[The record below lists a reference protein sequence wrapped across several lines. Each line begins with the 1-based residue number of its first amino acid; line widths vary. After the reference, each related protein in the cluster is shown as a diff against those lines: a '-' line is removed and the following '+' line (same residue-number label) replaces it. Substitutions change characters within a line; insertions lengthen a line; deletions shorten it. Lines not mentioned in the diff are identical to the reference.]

1 MLRQAQSSLTCS
13 YGNSAVRNKVVH
25 MISIRIMK
33 NDDRFY
39 VVGSIDGIEDELL
52 DWFENEADAKEL
64 VADLWADV
72 VEDAEA
78 KAGWDPNP

>member
-1 MLRQAQSSLTCS
+1 
-13 YGNSAVRNKVVH
+13 